1 MKEVKD
7 NKIEINGELVSIE
20 DLCQVITE
28 SDSIP
33 GLITQRFNFVGS
45 KDACVKEIKHTDI
58 IPENDSHFSI
68 AVAKWWTT
76 EKGDLINGASTLR

>member
-1 MKEVKD
+1 MEEVK
-7 NKIEINGELVSIE
+7 NNSIEINGNMLSLD

-45 KDACVKEIKHTDI
+45 KDSCVEEIRSTDI
-58 IPENDSHFSI
+58 KPEKGSHFSI

-76 EKGDLINGASTLR
+76 EKGDLINGTSTLR

>member
-1 MKEVKD
+1 LEEVK
-7 NKIEINGELVSIE
+7 NNSIEINGNMLSLD

-45 KDACVKEIKHTDI
+45 KDTCVREIKHTDI
-58 IPENDSHFSI
+58 KPEKGSHFSI

-76 EKGDLINGASTLR
+76 EKGDLVNGASTLR

>member
-1 MKEVKD
+1 MEEVK
-7 NKIEINGELVSIE
+7 NNNVEINGDMVSLD

-45 KDACVKEIKHTDI
+45 KDSCVEEIRHADI
-58 IPENDSHFSI
+58 IPEKGSHFSI
-68 AVAKWWTT
+68 AMAKWWTT
-76 EKGDLINGASTLR
+76 NKGDLTNGTSTLR

>member
-1 MKEVKD
+1 MEEVK
-7 NKIEINGELVSIE
+7 NNSIEINGNMLSLD

-45 KDACVKEIKHTDI
+45 KDSCVEEIRSTYIK
-58 IPENDSHFSI
+58 P
-68 AVAKWWTT
+68 
-76 EKGDLINGASTLR
+76 EKGKLRFL

>member
-1 MKEVKD
+1 MEEVK
-7 NKIEINGELVSIE
+7 NNSVEINGDMVSLD

-28 SDSIP
+28 SNSIR

-45 KDACVKEIKHTDI
+45 KNACVEEIKRTDI
-58 IPENDSHFSI
+58 IPENGSHFSI

-76 EKGDLINGASTLR
+76 EKGDVINGTSTLR